1 MSKRRAGE
9 EPSPKIL
16 VVDDVYENV
25 ELLDAYLSG
34 AGYQV
39 VKAYD
44 GEEALLQAERESPD
58 LVLLDIMMPKL
69 NGYEACRK
77 LKSDPRTVFIPIVM
91 ITALREREE
100 RIKGI
105 EAGADEFL
113 IKPFNKQELMAR
125 VRSLLRMKALHDQVE
140 ASNRLL
146 EQKVAERTEEL
157 QRALEELKAL
167 DRMKTQFVSNISHE
181 LRTPLTPIKGYLGT
195 MLQGSLGPLSPA
207 QQRGLEVIQE
217 SVERLHKLIDDLL
230 GYVRMESGHVKLNR
244 RQVHTL
250 ELLRQAW
257 EKALPLAQA
266 KDQTLSLSIPED
278 LPFVWADPEELL
290 RALHHLLEN
299 AVKFTPA
306 GGNVSISA
314 RVVSR
319 QSSVVPE
326 DLGTEDRGP
335 RIHGDFI
342 EIAVTDTGAG
352 IPEDQLDRIF
362 DRFYQLDGSIT
373 REHGGMGIGL
383 TIVKQIL
390 EAHESRVEVE
400 SRPGQGSTFRFLL
413 PLAKQNNEVASG

>member
-1 MSKRRAGE
+1 MREREAGA
-9 EPSPKIL
+9 EPPPKIL

-25 ELLDAYLSG
+25 ALLDAYLSG

-44 GEEALLQAERESPD
+44 GQEALLQAERESPD
-58 LVLLDIMMPKL
+58 LILLDIMMPKL
-69 NGYEACRK
+69 NGYEVCRK
-77 LKSDPRTVFIPIVM
+77 LKSDPRTLFIPIVM
-91 ITALREREE
+91 ITALREQEE

-125 VRSLLRMKALHDQVE
+125 VRSLLRVKALHDQVE

-146 EQKVAERTEEL
+146 EQKVAERTAEL
-157 QRALEELKAL
+157 QRALEELRTL

-181 LRTPLTPIKGYLGT
+181 LRTPLTPIMGYLGT

-207 QQRGLEVIQE
+207 QQRGLETIKE

-230 GYVRMESGHVKLNR
+230 GYVSMESSRLKLNR
-244 RQVHTL
+244 RQVHPL

-257 EKALPLAQA
+257 ERALPLAKA
-266 KDQTLSLSIPED
+266 KGQTLSLSIPED

-299 AVKFTPA
+299 AIKFTPQ
-306 GGNVSISA
+306 GGSVTLA
-314 RVVSR
+314 VQALSR
-319 QSSVVPE
+319 SPIV
-326 DLGTEDRGP
+326 RGENLP
-335 RIHGDFI
+335 ANRHQLPAI
-342 EIAVTDTGAG
+342 EISVSDTGPG

-362 DRFYQLDGSIT
+362 DRFYQMDGSIT

-390 EAHESRVEVE
+390 EAHGSRVEVE
-400 SRPGQGSTFRFLL
+400 SRPGQGCTFRFLL
-413 PLAKQNNEVASG
+413 PVAKQNNETASG